1 MTSPATSE
9 VVESGSSKPQPPL
22 DQASVGSWGHWEGRG
37 HKPLERCVYM
47 RVGVIS
53 EVIACDLLRCTIA
66 PSEGP

>member
-37 HKPLERCVYM
+37 HKPLERCVCV
-47 RVGVIS
+47 RVCVCVCVCVHESRGHFRGHS
-53 EVIACDLLRCTIA
+53 
-66 PSEGP
+66 S